1 MNDNG
6 GFYFVWE
13 KREFNSLS
21 QKKEK
26 LRNIILLDLN
36 PVKS

>member
-21 QKKEK
+21 QKKRE
-26 LRNIILLDLN
+26 
-36 PVKS
+36 VKKHYFVRFKPC